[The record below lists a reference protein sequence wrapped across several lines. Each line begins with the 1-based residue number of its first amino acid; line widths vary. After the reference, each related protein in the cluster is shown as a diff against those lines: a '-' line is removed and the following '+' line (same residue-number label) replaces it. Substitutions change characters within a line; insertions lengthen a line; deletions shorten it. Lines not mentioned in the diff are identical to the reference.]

1 MLDEIEELDLL
12 TSHYSVA
19 WAVKPGNL
27 GVLLDVGL

>member
-12 TSHYSVA
+12 TAHYSVA

-27 GVLLDVGL
+27 GALLDIGL